1 MIRIYFRV
9 LIRGFLRYVG
19 FLAFGLRFV
28 WEWIV
33 VVGLYKAR
41 EVIRAQDQF
50 GLLIQD
56 CDWLGGGVYSRPSS
70 IP

>member
-1 MIRIYFRV
+1 MIRVYFRV
-9 LIRGFLRYVG
+9 LIRDFLRYVG

-41 EVIRAQDQF
+41 EVIRAQNQL
-50 GLLIQD
+50 GLLRQD
-56 CDWLGGGVYSRPSS
+56 YSWPGGGAYSRPSS

>member
-1 MIRIYFRV
+1 M
-9 LIRGFLRYVG
+9 G
-19 FLAFGLRFV
+19 FLAFGLKCV

-41 EVIRAQDQF
+41 EVIRAQDQL

-56 CDWLGGGVYSRPSS
+56 YNWPGGGVYSRPSS